1 MGDFAIVGEGVTDQ
15 IVLNNILLGYFQD
28 HDPEPLIV
36 FEQPPL
42 DTTGV
47 AGLPHPPGGWTLVV
61 QYLRARK
68 YLQAL
73 QLNRYLVIQ
82 IDTDIASDLGVTRT
96 SSASDEEFIELIVEK
111 LCSYIADEDLASVRK
126 RLLFAVGLDE
136 IECWLLP
143 LVFDRSEKTS
153 LAKTTGCL
161 EAIDHKL
168 TRLNEAPLFTKK
180 DGKDPRRYARVS
192 APYRHRKHL
201 DSAAINPG
209 FVRFLRELGSCTLD
223 PPAEMVPS
231 LEDGPRES

>member
-1 MGDFAIVGEGVTDQ
+1 MGDFAIIGEGVTDQ
-15 IVLNNILLGYFQD
+15 IVLRNILLGYFQD

-42 DTTGV
+42 DTTGA

-73 QLNRYLVIQ
+73 QLNRYVVIQ
-82 IDTDIASDLGVTRT
+82 IDTDIASDLGVPRIAT
-96 SSASDEEFIELIVEK
+96 ASDDEFIESIISK
-111 LCSYIADEDLASVRK
+111 LCSYIADEDLASVRE

-143 LVFDRSEKTS
+143 LVFDRSEKAS

-168 TRLNEAPLFTKK
+168 RRSNEAPLSTKK
-180 DGKDPRRYARVS
+180 DGKDPGRYARVS
-192 APYRHRKHL
+192 APYRRRKQL
-201 DSAAINPG
+201 DGAASNPG
-209 FVRFLRELGSCTLD
+209 FSRFLRELEGCTLE
-223 PPAEMVPS
+223 PLP
-231 LEDGPRES
+231 